1 MINVVIA
8 EEREIVVQG
17 LENIISSIDGVE
29 VTAVKANSGDLLDY
43 VKSNPTDIVV
53 LDYCSDGFKVE
64 DIPAVQSIGETKV
77 LAISE
82 RPEKDSLQ
90 TALTAGAFGHI
101 LLCCDGPEITDA
113 IASLNKGEKFFCG
126 KVLDAINQE
135 SLALSES
142 SCAPISLSKRELE
155 IIALIAD
162 GGTNKDIAEKLFLS
176 THTVMTHRKNIMN
189 KLGVKNTAGIVIYAV
204 KENVISPNK
213 YLFSPTEIS

>member
-1 MINVVIA
+1 M
-8 EEREIVVQG
+8 R
-17 LENIISSIDGVE
+17 GVE

-101 LLCCDGPEITDA
+101 LFVVMGL
-113 IASLNKGEKFFCG
+113 
-126 KVLDAINQE
+126 
-135 SLALSES
+135 
-142 SCAPISLSKRELE
+142 
-155 IIALIAD
+155 
-162 GGTNKDIAEKLFLS
+162 KLQMQLP
-176 THTVMTHRKNIMN
+176 R
-189 KLGVKNTAGIVIYAV
+189 
-204 KENVISPNK
+204 
-213 YLFSPTEIS
+213 